1 MDLQRAKQLVAQGE
15 SQTIEFKRKVA
26 HPDKIVKE
34 LVAFAN
40 TSGGYLFIGVDDDG
54 SIPGLKFPEDEVF
67 AMNEAI
73 KKYCKPI
80 PRYEQ
85 VIVPISGKKSLVV
98 YHVPAGQ
105 NKLHYLKQNQRMK
118 YGMAFVRVD
127 DQSVKASKEV
137 KEIFRRRW
145 RNQNIQFQF
154 GDKEKLLMEHLQEYG
169 SITLEEFRALA
180 QLGYYKASRTL
191 IVLVLANVLTIIPNG
206 KRDIYQ
212 LKNNY

>member
-34 LVAFAN
+34 LIAFAN

-67 AMNEAI
+67 VLDEAI

-85 VIVPISGKKSLVV
+85 EIVPISEKKSLVV
-98 YHVPAGQ
+98 YHIPAGQ
-105 NKLHYLKQNQRMK
+105 NRLHYLRLEDHMK
-118 YGMAFVRVD
+118 YGLAFVRVD
-127 DQSVKASKEV
+127 DQSIKASKEV

-145 RNQNIQFQF
+145 SNRNVRFNF
-154 GDKEKLLMEHLQEYG
+154 GDKEKLLMEYLQKHDN
-169 SITLEEFRALA
+169 ITLEEFRKLA
-180 QLGYYKASRTL
+180 RLNYYKASKTL
-191 IVLVLANVLTIIPNG
+191 ILLVLANVLTITPSG
-206 KRDIYQ
+206 KRDIYR